1 MSATPETLHLLA
13 HQAQRRARTDAD
25 WWDNPLDTA
34 LAAVSATR
42 HPPSFREEAET
53 AVQRLQRWLRDGQP
67 RRISADV
74 AALALAAAAASDLG
88 LRDRR
93 LKASAIEAAAD
104 LAGRSRTAAPPLHLG
119 LTVWALATLVPDRA
133 AAPWPE
139 LRKHLAVPPVPRGAD
154 APVIA
159 LVSAV
164 CAVVFDAGGLVRS
177 LLADVPIS
185 PSLEDGAVLLWILTI
200 AIERCSPV
208 LGDQD
213 SGLQALTDR
222 RTELA
227 LRLAQE
233 IEADAF
239 KAPEVADFHPGGALD
254 TRALTFLSPME
265 ALLIDISLA
274 SRERESPWLRFEE
287 ARTLFG
293 KRERAALRELALRT
307 AVLLTAAGVLAGAL
321 LSVVLAGGGARRVIA
336 VLIGVAL
343 ASAIASGAAVIWQR
357 AVGGAIAR
365 ALTGLI
371 FALTVCALLDL
382 INESRHPPLLPD
394 AAGVV
399 IGILVAAVL
408 VVAGALTDRGRS
420 Q

>member
-1 MSATPETLHLLA
+1 VSATPETLHLLA

-53 AVQRLQRWLRDGQP
+53 AMQRLQRWLRDGQP

-93 LKASAIEAAAD
+93 LKAAAIEAAVD

-119 LTVWALATLVPDRA
+119 LTVWALDALVPDRA
-133 AAPWPE
+133 AAPWPA
-139 LRKHLAVPPVPRGAD
+139 LRKHLAAPPAPRGAD
-154 APVIA
+154 APVVA
-159 LVSAV
+159 LASAI
-164 CAVVFDAGGLVRS
+164 CAAVFDAGALVRS

-185 PSLEDGAVLLWILTI
+185 PSLEDGAVLLWILTV
-200 AIERCSPV
+200 AIERCSTA
-208 LGDQD
+208 LGDED
-213 SGLQALTDR
+213 SGLRALTDR

-233 IEADAF
+233 IDADAF
-239 KAPEVADFHPGGALD
+239 KAPEVVDFDPGGALD
-254 TRALTFLSPME
+254 ARTLTFLSPME
-265 ALLIDISLA
+265 ALLLDISLA
-274 SRERESPWLRFEE
+274 SRERETPWLRFEE
-287 ARTLFG
+287 ARKLFG
-293 KRERAALRELALRT
+293 NRERAALRKLALRT
-307 AVLLTAAGVLAGAL
+307 AVLLTAAGVLAGSL
-321 LSVVLAGGGARRVIA
+321 LSVVLAGAGARRVIA
-336 VLIGVAL
+336 VLCGVAL
-343 ASAIASGAAVIWQR
+343 ATAIMSGGAVIWQR
-357 AVGGAIAR
+357 AIGGPIAR
-365 ALTGLI
+365 ALTGLM
-371 FALTVCALLDL
+371 FALTACAVLDL

-399 IGILVAAVL
+399 IGILIAAVL
-408 VVAGALTDRGRS
+408 VVTGVLTDRGQS
-420 Q
+420 P